1 MNYILGTLAVVVVIL
16 FLYAKS
22 LYNDNKQL
30 EENNKLI
37 ITAYESSIETLE
49 NKAKFEKEILIKKE
63 PVIKASEKV
72 KSKIKKGELLKTILV
87 MILLSLLFSGC
98 SQKVVIQKELIC
110 YELQDVIISD
120 DVQIRVY
127 KDDLSLF
134 EARNEE
140 LKSVIEFYKNQNR
153 LYKLECEKWQEDSLE
168 CFYILC
174 QIK

>member
-1 MNYILGTLAVVVVIL
+1 M
-16 FLYAKS
+16 
-22 LYNDNKQL
+22 
-30 EENNKLI
+30 
-37 ITAYESSIETLE
+37 
-49 NKAKFEKEILIKKE
+49 
-63 PVIKASEKV
+63 
-72 KSKIKKGELLKTILV
+72 KTILA

-98 SQKVVIQKELIC
+98 SQKVVIQKEFIC
-110 YELQDVIISD
+110 YELQDVTISD

-140 LKSVIEFYKNQNR
+140 LKSAISFYKMQNEK
-153 LYKLECEKWQEDSLE
+153 YNIECKKWQEDSLE